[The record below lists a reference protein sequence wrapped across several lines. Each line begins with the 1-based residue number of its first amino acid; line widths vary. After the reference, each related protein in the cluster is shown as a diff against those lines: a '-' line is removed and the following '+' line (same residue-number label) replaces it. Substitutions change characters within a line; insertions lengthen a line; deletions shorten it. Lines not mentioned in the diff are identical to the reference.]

1 MSKKKPKTPSQDGTT
16 AEWRISFSQGW
27 NSSPALYEDAGR
39 SSWAPKLTKTF
50 LELANCMKF
59 EWCAP
64 EGQYAKLELKAGAE
78 EFSNALTL
86 SLLHISG
93 TEFDEQESIRSTACF
108 ELLLVTKNEV
118 ISKKITV
125 CKRGLKQ
132 KQKEWNFEAF
142 LISKCFYCH
151 CIFIS
156 MFPIWL
162 KKNIS
167 WSWALDPKTWHCFYS
182 FPFLTAQNVWI

>member
-1 MSKKKPKTPSQDGTT
+1 MMCPRGSICKSR
-16 AEWRISFSQGW
+16 AETG
-27 NSSPALYEDAGR
+27 AKE
-39 SSWAPKLTKTF
+39 F
-50 LELANCMKF
+50 L
-59 EWCAP
+59 
-64 EGQYAKLELKAGAE
+64 
-78 EFSNALTL
+78 NALTL

-162 KKNIS
+162 KIIFHGDELLIQHDIVSILFHLLSISNCSKHLNIRREKYLNHACTPGRLS
-167 WSWALDPKTWHCFYS
+167 DEGIWVGKISLAILLPVLSRLSGVKHSPDR
-182 FPFLTAQNVWI
+182 L